1 MGASEAKNIEGE
13 NPMASRAVLPII
25 RLARSGDAHSQ
36 FQLGR
41 LYLEGGHGLGANAAT
56 AYLWLARAAAQGCED
71 AWRLIGERI
80 PAEAAGS
87 DRQVIRWYE
96 LAAEQGCVPAQVKLG
111 KLLLARAQADGA
123 ENTME
128 RALALLRSAAWAG
141 DAEARFELGRCLLQA
156 KRNGIGD
163 LSACRLL
170 EHAYAQ
176 GRREAAR
183 LLADHYWETRNLDLA
198 HLWYGRCVDLSEPE
212 TCFRMGL
219 LSSMLGLPGA
229 HLLERAAGAGHL
241 PACEELGF
249 RYAVGGAAGG
259 EGTRRLKRAVRWL
272 ERATALGSAKACF
285 ILAMLYRHPTS
296 SLRDRKKARLWLFE
310 AARAGHG
317 EAALRAAQTILKD
330 LAAGRAPS
338 PAEIGPD
345 DPDVVAVRFLVEARR
360 QGYAQAASL
369 LDDILGKARGPRGT
383 DEEGWRRLM
392 AVVARKDERLAVRLR
407 LGGALGLTT
416 RELLLID
423 PCRADRGDC
432 FVVDFRALR
441 LQPRRRI
448 ILVETPGQR
457 AAIDEAQHLLGEG
470 DGSPANWAR
479 EYRARYRRLRRLCRR
494 AGLTQVLFPRGEYD
508 DARFAMEPAG
518 KKTASV

>member
-1 MGASEAKNIEGE
+1 
-13 NPMASRAVLPII
+13 MASRAVLPII

-36 FQLGR
+36 FQLGC

-56 AYLWLARAAAQGCED
+56 AYLWLARAAAQGYED

-80 PAEAAGS
+80 PAEAAGN
-87 DRQVIRWYE
+87 DRQLIRWYE
-96 LAAEQGCVPAQVKLG
+96 LAAAQGCVPAQSKLG
-111 KLLLARAQADGA
+111 RLLLARAQADGA
-123 ENTME
+123 ASNTLE
-128 RALALLRSAAWAG
+128 RARTLLRSAAWQG
-141 DAEARFELGRCLLQA
+141 DADACLELGRHLLQA
-156 KRNGIGD
+156 GQDGVGD

-170 EHAYAQ
+170 ERAYDQ

-183 LLADHYWETRNLDLA
+183 LLADHFWQTRELDLA
-198 HLWYGRCVDLSEPE
+198 HLWYGRCMDLSEPE
-212 TCFRMGL
+212 ICYRVGM

-229 HLLERAAGAGHL
+229 HLLERAADAGHL

-249 RYAVGGAAGG
+249 RYAVGGPAGAD
-259 EGTRRLKRAVRWL
+259 GTRRLKRALRWL
-272 ERATALGSAKACF
+272 ERAAALGSAKACF
-285 ILAMLYRHPTS
+285 ILAMLHRHPTS

-330 LAAGRAPS
+330 LAAGRTPS
-338 PAEIGPD
+338 QAEIGSD

-360 QGYAQAASL
+360 QGDAQAATL
-369 LDDILGKARGPRGT
+369 LDDILRNAQAPGGIDGGQWDA
-383 DEEGWRRLM
+383 LM
-392 AVVARKDERLAVRLR
+392 AVVARRDERLAVRLR
-407 LGGALGLTT
+407 LGRALGLTT

-423 PCRADRGDC
+423 PLQADRGDC
-432 FVVDFRALR
+432 FLVDFRALR

-457 AAIDEAQHLLGEG
+457 TAIDEAKHLLGGHDEP
-470 DGSPANWAR
+470 PANWAR
-479 EYRARYRRLRRLCRR
+479 EYRARYRKLRRLCRQ
-494 AGLTQVLFPRGEYD
+494 AGLTKVFFPRGEYD
-508 DARFAMEPAG
+508 DAGRALEAAG